1 MKSSWNFFDFFWLV
15 FTDPSFMSISS
26 LVLKL
31 WQFLFIRDS
40 PEIRNSEKTPSGFC
54 PVSGDWGEWRTP
66 NLARTS
72 LIKCYWI
79 LQNPRVTTLT
89 VSELLRENQK
99 GGKIT
104 SHPPR
109 LGLRNIQRTMSM
121 LLDTRFHIWLIM
133 TLYYKMWQILLQNAT
148 AILLQ
153 NATEVYYKM
162 RQVFYYK
169 MWQFCYKMRQLLQ
182 IATVLLQIA
191 TVQWVIH
198 KIQIK
203 LIRSSYISLHI
214 QILSSDIY
222 FFMRLNFS
230 YFARIVFFL
239 KMFQYDFWSIALLDR
254 RIYIYSI

>member
-1 MKSSWNFFDFFWLV
+1 MRPESGFRIVSNWSLIRKMTMTSLTCFWLV
-15 FTDPSFMSISS
+15 FTDPSFMSISW

-40 PEIRNSEKTPSGFC
+40 PEIRNSEKIPSEFC

-89 VSELLRENQK
+89 VSELLRENQQ

-109 LGLRNIQRTMSM
+109 LGLRNIQRTISM
-121 LLDTRFHIWLIM
+121 LLDTRFRIWLIM

-153 NATEVYYKM
+153 NASG
-162 RQVFYYK
+162 F
-169 MWQFCYKMRQLLQ
+169 LLQ
-182 IATVLLQIA
+182 NVTVLLQNA
-191 TVQWVIH
+191 TVITNCDSFITNCDSTV
-198 KIQIK
+198 
-203 LIRSSYISLHI
+203 SYSQNSNKADTQLLHFAPY
-214 QILSSDIY
+214 SNT
-222 FFMRLNFS
+222 FFWYL
-230 YFARIVFFL
+230 FFHVG
-239 KMFQYDFWSIALLDR
+239 
-254 RIYIYSI
+254 

>member
-89 VSELLRENQK
+89 VSELLRENQQ

-133 TLYYKMWQILLQNAT
+133 TLYYKMRQKFIT
-148 AILLQ
+148 KCVRFFI
-153 NATEVYYKM
+153 TKCDSFVTKCDSYYKL
-162 RQVFYYK
+162 RQFYYK
-169 MWQFCYKMRQLLQ
+169 LRQ
-182 IATVLLQIA
+182 
-191 TVQWVIH
+191 
-198 KIQIK
+198 
-203 LIRSSYISLHI
+203 
-214 QILSSDIY
+214 
-222 FFMRLNFS
+222 
-230 YFARIVFFL
+230 
-239 KMFQYDFWSIALLDR
+239 
-254 RIYIYSI
+254 YSELFTKFK

>member
-1 MKSSWNFFDFFWLV
+1 MRSESGFRIAPNWSLIREMTMTSQFLTGSHREIFFDFFWLV
-15 FTDPSFMSISS
+15 FTDPSFMSLSS

-40 PEIRNSEKTPSGFC
+40 PEIRNSLKIPSEFC

-72 LIKCYWI
+72 LIKFYWI

-89 VSELLRENQK
+89 VSELLRENQQ

-121 LLDTRFHIWLIM
+121 LLDTRFRIWLIM

-153 NATEVYYKM
+153 N
-162 RQVFYYK
+162 
-169 MWQFCYKMRQLLQ
+169 
-182 IATVLLQIA
+182 A

-222 FFMRLNFS
+222 FFMWVNFS
-230 YFARIVFFL
+230 HFARIVFF
-239 KMFQYDFWSIALLDR
+239 
-254 RIYIYSI
+254 